1 MATQS
6 GPAVSP
12 TARRVPSVPQS
23 QSVFSRLRRYIGR
36 NGTYFLMALPG
47 LLLVLIFAYGPMPGV
62 AIAFKNF
69 KFNLGIWDSPW
80 VGLNN
85 FKFLVAT
92 PLTGRVLLNTV
103 FMNALFIVT
112 GTVGAIA
119 LALLMNEVHGKLR
132 ARFYQSS
139 MFFPSFLSVVIISY
153 FVFAFLNTDNGVIN
167 RMLVNTGAEPVVWY
181 QSPEYWP
188 GILVTVNLW
197 RGVGM
202 GSVIYLAT
210 IIGINPEFYEAAR
223 IDGANKWHQI
233 RYITLPMLVPVVT
246 ILTLLAIGR
255 IFFADFGLFYIV
267 TRDTPALY
275 KTTDVIDTFVYRA
288 LRQLG
293 DIGMAAAAGFA
304 QSVIGFILVVVAN
317 LIVKRIDPDKS
328 LF

>member
-1 MATQS
+1 MATSS
-6 GPAVSP
+6 GSAVRP
-12 TARRVPSVPQS
+12 VTTRAAGLNQPKSVLY
-23 QSVFSRLRRYIGR
+23 RLRRYVKQ

-47 LLLVLIFAYGPMPGV
+47 LLLILIFAYGPMPGIV
-62 AIAFKNF
+62 IAFKNF
-69 KFNLGIWDSPW
+69 RYNLGLWDSPW

-92 PLTGRVLLNTV
+92 PLTGRVLVNTL

-112 GTVGAIA
+112 GTVGAIG
-119 LALLMNEVHGKLR
+119 LALLMNEVHGRLR
-132 ARFYQSS
+132 ARFYQSA

-153 FVFAFLNTDNGVIN
+153 FVFAFLNTDNGVVN
-167 RMLVNTGAEPVVWY
+167 RLLVNTGNEPVVWY

-197 RGVGM
+197 RGVGIS
-202 GSVIYLAT
+202 SVIYLAT

-255 IFFADFGLFYIV
+255 IFFADFGLFYVV

-288 LRQLG
+288 LRQLS
-293 DIGMAAAAGFA
+293 DTGMAAAAGFA